1 MLYCHAVF
9 TEAQINNCLVLLQE
23 KLKPLMDQLNRVKD
37 LTVPEF
43 GTLQAW
49 EVRAN
54 AAARSA
60 NGDSNSNDPS
70 KSSQAYNGTPMP
82 FLGETKV
89 KSMLYNALYYTIVQ
103 RESKYSFSLLIFY
116 LFKHSDGSV

>member
-1 MLYCHAVF
+1 
-9 TEAQINNCLVLLQE
+9 
-23 KLKPLMDQLNRVKD
+23 MDQLNRVKD

-60 NGDSNSNDPS
+60 NGDANSNDPS

-89 KSMLYNALYYTIVQ
+89 Y
-103 RESKYSFSLLIFY
+103 
-116 LFKHSDGSV
+116 

>member
-1 MLYCHAVF
+1 
-9 TEAQINNCLVLLQE
+9 
-23 KLKPLMDQLNRVKD
+23 MDQLNRVKD

-60 NGDSNSNDPS
+60 NGDSNMNDPS

-89 KSMLYNALYYTIVQ
+89 KSMLIKHLIRLLQEESQIIHSLDLYYI
-103 RESKYSFSLLIFY
+103 Y
-116 LFKHSDGSV
+116 

>member
-1 MLYCHAVF
+1 MHGIF
-9 TEAQINNCLVLLQE
+9 TEAQLTNCLVLLQE

-89 KSMLYNALYYTIVQ
+89 KSMPIMHFIRLLYNGSQNIHSLCSYFTYL
-103 RESKYSFSLLIFY
+103 SF
-116 LFKHSDGSV
+116 